1 MVVVFVS
8 SLHTMWK
15 NLRTLDGVC
24 SGSGRCGAGA
34 PLRDRGT
41 TLSPNICRRGTT
53 RTPSLRSNSNR
64 TRCLP
69 PRTSDVVENLSEDY
83 CDDFVCKSS
92 PAVEQSVKQL
102 ARDICSTAGWSP
114 RQFAPKVSYSDKALR
129 RFEGNEKYGRLTFLR
144 DFQCKVAILKMS
156 MLDLDTAC
164 IEWTW
169 TGEHALGTVDLR
181 CRSTFDLNVITGKV
195 TAHREDWDFGTAN
208 TASAVFAVSRLTWSL
223 QENLVD
229 VAEKV
234 REAANQSK
242 EDMESDRY
250 FVDPMDPK
258 KYIQQQD
265 TTFDDALQLGIVLTL
280 IYACVQVL
288 RTIEGSA

>member
-1 MVVVFVS
+1 
-8 SLHTMWK
+8 
-15 NLRTLDGVC
+15 
-24 SGSGRCGAGA
+24 
-34 PLRDRGT
+34 
-41 TLSPNICRRGTT
+41 
-53 RTPSLRSNSNR
+53 
-64 TRCLP
+64 
-69 PRTSDVVENLSEDY
+69 
-83 CDDFVCKSS
+83 
-92 PAVEQSVKQL
+92 VEQSVKQL

>member
-208 TASAVFAVSRLTWSL
+208 TASAVFAVSR
-223 QENLVD
+223 
-229 VAEKV
+229 
-234 REAANQSK
+234 
-242 EDMESDRY
+242 
-250 FVDPMDPK
+250 
-258 KYIQQQD
+258 
-265 TTFDDALQLGIVLTL
+265 
-280 IYACVQVL
+280 
-288 RTIEGSA
+288 